1 MAAESWAIA
10 ENAWALACI
19 EATAAGLGRRRRE
32 RLRIGG

>member
-19 EATAAGLGRRRRE
+19 EATAAGLDAAAANACGLE
-32 RLRIGG
+32 A